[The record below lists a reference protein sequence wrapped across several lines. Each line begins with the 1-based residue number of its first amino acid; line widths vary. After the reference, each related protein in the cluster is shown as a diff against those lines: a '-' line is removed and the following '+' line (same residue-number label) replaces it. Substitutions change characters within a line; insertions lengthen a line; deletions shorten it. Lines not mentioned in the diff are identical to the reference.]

1 MSFSAESN
9 LIQEEEIGK
18 LRVGHV
24 QGVPL
29 KVMDYAYDDDLEEM
43 CPVCGDKVSGYHYGL
58 LTCESCKGFF
68 KRTVQNN
75 KRYTCAENQDCKID
89 KTQRKRCPFCRFQ
102 KCLNVGMRLEAVRAD
117 RMRGGRNKFG
127 PMYKRDRALKQQKK
141 ALIRANGFKLEA
153 TPPLLSP
160 VQTDYGFT
168 GSLQGLHPVSKGIL
182 PSTPAS
188 VTPTDYDRS
197 PYGPP
202 SLGMTMQSHGPL
214 PSQYQYTSFPNRA
227 IKSEYPDHYTSSPES
242 LTGYPYPDTYLQGS
256 PQPPSVPQLV
266 LEFVRCDPDELQVQ
280 NKILSYLQQEQS
292 SRGKH
297 EKLNTFGLMCRM
309 ADQTLFAIVEW
320 ARSCVFF
327 KELKVGDQMKLLHNC
342 WSELLVLDHIFRQ
355 VQHGK
360 ESSLLLVT
368 GQEIEI
374 SSIAAQAGA
383 TLNSLVL
390 RGQEL
395 VGKLQSL
402 QVDRREIACFKFLI
416 LFNPDVKLLE
426 NQQFV
431 ESVQEQVNAAL
442 LEYTLCSY
450 PQFLG
455 KFGQLLLRLPELRSL
470 SSQAED
476 YLCYKHLSGEVPGN
490 NLLIEMLHAKRA
502 CGSKLIEQSL
512 GPFLSI
518 HSGYN
523 FC

>member
-1 MSFSAESN
+1 MVHPSLSGVAPNRRFVRFERFCLKN
-9 LIQEEEIGK
+9 KLLITEYQRFNQE
-18 LRVGHV
+18 LHVGHV
-24 QGVPL
+24 QGLPL
-29 KVMDYAYDDDLEEM
+29 KVMDYTYDDDLEEL

-102 KCLNVGMRLEAVRAD
+102 KCLSVGMRLEAVRAD

-153 TPPLLSP
+153 TPPLVLRAQP
-160 VQTDYGFT
+160 
-168 GSLQGLHPVSKGIL
+168 L
-182 PSTPAS
+182 
-188 VTPTDYDRS
+188 R
-197 PYGPP
+197 PP
-202 SLGMTMQSHGPL
+202 SLGLTVQSHGPL
-214 PSQYQYTSFPNRA
+214 AGQYQYAPFPSRA

-242 LTGYPYPDTYLQGS
+242 LAGYPYPDAYLQGS

-266 LEFVRCDPDELQVQ
+266 LEFLRCDPDELQVQ
-280 NKILSYLQQEQS
+280 NKILAYLQQEQS
-292 SRGKH
+292 SRAKH

-309 ADQTLFAIVEW
+309 ADQTLFSIVEW
-320 ARSCVFF
+320 ARSCIFF

-360 ESSLLLVT
+360 DGSLLLVT

-374 SSIAAQAGA
+374 ASITAQAGA
-383 TLNSLVL
+383 TLSNLVL

-450 PQFLG
+450 PQFLD

-476 YLCYKHLSGEVPGN
+476 YLCYKHLSGEVPCN

-502 CGSKLIEQSL
+502 CG
-512 GPFLSI
+512 
-518 HSGYN
+518 
-523 FC
+523 